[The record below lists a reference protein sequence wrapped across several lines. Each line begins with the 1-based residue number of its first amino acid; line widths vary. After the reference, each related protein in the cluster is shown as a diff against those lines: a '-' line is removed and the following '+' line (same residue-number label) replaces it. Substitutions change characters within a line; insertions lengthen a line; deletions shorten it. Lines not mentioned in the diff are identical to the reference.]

1 VIGGSHRIRRIGYGR
16 THEWPS
22 VRRAKPLWVLEC
34 TARCSM
40 ECPKGAAVR
49 DGLADGEVS
58 QRKDHTCHC
67 EVCGFL

>member
-1 VIGGSHRIRRIGYGR
+1 
-16 THEWPS
+16 
-22 VRRAKPLWVLEC
+22 
-34 TARCSM
+34 
-40 ECPKGAAVR
+40 VR